1 MDVMDTIL
9 PGGLAARG
17 GIERRARFRPL
28 TGQTELALIELDGNT
43 SGPARAGS
51 ALVLTLESMGDHA
64 VDAES
69 ITSLCTADCQF
80 LLLRLS
86 AMLSGEQQWLKITCG
101 HCDAFFDV
109 DYRRNELPMKEAGE
123 GFPYT
128 RLGLEAGEAELR
140 VPTTADQCGV
150 AGLDDHEA
158 MLHML
163 QCSIRS
169 IDDVPP
175 SSAVIRN
182 LSDAD
187 VSAIDQAL
195 DLLSPAVCNEL
206 LVVCPECDG
215 EQSARLD
222 HYTLAGLDGNA
233 IYDEIHTLAIY
244 YHWSETAILNMT
256 RARRHKY
263 LELIDRSRAM
273 HGQVA

>member
-1 MDVMDTIL
+1 MDIIL
-9 PGGLAARG
+9 PGGLPARG
-17 GIERRARFRPL
+17 GVERRARFKPL
-28 TGQTELALIELDGNT
+28 TGQTELALIELGGNT
-43 SGPARAGS
+43 SGPARASS
-51 ALVLTLESMGDHA
+51 ALMLTLESMGNHA
-64 VDAES
+64 VDAECV
-69 ITSLCTADCQF
+69 TSLCTADCQF

-86 AMLSGEQQWLKITCG
+86 AMLAGEQQWLKVTCG
-101 HCDAFFDV
+101 HCEAFFDV
-109 DYRRNELPMKEAGE
+109 DFRRNELPVKEAGE

-128 RLGLEAGEAELR
+128 RLSLEAGEAELR
-140 VPTTADQCGV
+140 VPTIADQCDV
-150 AGLDDHEA
+150 AGLNDHEA

-169 IDDVPP
+169 IDHASP
-175 SSAVIRN
+175 SPSVIRN
-182 LSDAD
+182 LSGVDIT
-187 VSAIDQAL
+187 AIDQAL

-215 EQSARLD
+215 EQSTRLD

-233 IYDEIHTLAIY
+233 IYDEIHTLALY

-263 LELIDRSRAM
+263 LGLIDRSRAM